1 MPLVHS
7 EKIEA
12 NSTLLLWRLT
22 ESETQLRDS
31 LGLIDNLTDLDAIT
45 HPQKKRE
52 WLASRLLIKTLAEQ
66 FGIFYEGT
74 HKDEHGKAFLVN
86 NNSHISLTH
95 TLEYVAAVINSSSA
109 VGIDME
115 KIDEKLR
122 RTAKKY
128 LSDPELMHAN
138 NDLSRLCTYWCAKEA
153 LYKLYGKKKI
163 SFKDSIYIKAF
174 LTQEDQIYG
183 ILKDEEMAVNSRI
196 HLRWF
201 DNYCLA
207 IAL

>member
-7 EKIEA
+7 EKIEE
-12 NSTLLLWRLT
+12 NSTLLLWKLT
-22 ESETQLRDS
+22 ENETELRNS
-31 LGLIDNLTDLDAIT
+31 LGSEYNLDDLNLIS

-52 WLASRLLIKTLAEQ
+52 WLASRLLIKTLAEE

-86 NNSHISLTH
+86 NDSHISLTH
-95 TLEYVAAVINSSSA
+95 TADYVAAVINLLSP

-115 KIDEKLR
+115 KVDEKLR

-128 LSDPELMHAN
+128 LSDTEFVHAE
-138 NDLSRLCTYWCAKEA
+138 NDLSHLCTYWCAKEA

-163 SFKDSIYIKAF
+163 SFKNSIYIEVF
-174 LTQEDQIYG
+174 SGRENQIIG
-183 ILKDEEMAVNSRI
+183 ILTDEELIVHSRI
-196 HLRWF
+196 HLRWY
-201 DNYCLA
+201 DDYCLA